1 MRNRITLIA
10 ATAVLVC
17 SASLAF
23 AQTPPAATKP
33 GPEVK
38 RLGAFVGKWIESG
51 DMKAGPMGPGG
62 KFTGTDNCEWTA
74 GGFGVL
80 CHETSDVPGM
90 GKSTG
95 TALIFYDD
103 GAKQYVYSDVGG
115 GMTSV
120 SHGKVD
126 GDTWT
131 WNSEGM
137 MGGQNFHQRF
147 TMKMTSK
154 DSFDFTFEMGAD
166 ANSLSTA
173 MTGTEKRAM
182 PAAAKPATK

>member
-1 MRNRITLIA
+1 MHNRGSIIA
-10 ATAVLVC
+10 GAIALVC
-17 SASLAF
+17 CASIAF
-23 AQTPPAATKP
+23 AQNPPAAPKP

-38 RLGAFVGKWIESG
+38 KLGAFVGKWIESG
-51 DMKAGPMGPGG
+51 EMKPGAMGPGG
-62 KFTGTDNCEWTA
+62 KFTGTDSCEWTA

-95 TALIFYDD
+95 TALMFYDD

-115 GMTSV
+115 GMASV

-131 WNSEGM
+131 WDSEGM
-137 MGGQNFHQRF
+137 MGGQKFSQRF
-147 TMKMTSK
+147 TMKLTSK
-154 DSFDFTFEMGAD
+154 DAFDFTFEMGAD
-166 ANSLSTA
+166 ANSMATV
-173 MTGTEKRAM
+173 MTGTQKRMA
-182 PAAAKPATK
+182 AAAKPAKK